1 MSSDVA
7 DLMGQFL
14 DRFETMEHRLRIF
27 DSALRFAR
35 LNYPREAGVFD
46 GCLTIAERE
55 PLPATPEYETSVQ
68 EARELFSRAFRDLR
82 NREES

>member
-14 DRFETMEHRLRIF
+14 DRFETMEHRLRMF
-27 DSALRFAR
+27 DSALRFAH
-35 LNYPREAGVFD
+35 LSYPMEAAVFE
-46 GCLTIAERE
+46 GCLAIAEQE
-55 PLPATPEYETSVQ
+55 PLPATPEHETSVQ

-82 NREES
+82 NREVS